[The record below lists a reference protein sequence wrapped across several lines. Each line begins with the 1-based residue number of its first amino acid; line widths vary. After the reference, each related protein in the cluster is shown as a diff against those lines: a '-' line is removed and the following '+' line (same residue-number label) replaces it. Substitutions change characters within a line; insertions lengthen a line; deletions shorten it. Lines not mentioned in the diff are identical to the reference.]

1 MDKNF
6 YITTPIYYPSGKPHM
21 GHAYSSIISDIFA
34 RFKRLE
40 GFNVLFLTGTDE
52 HGLKIQREAEKN
64 KKDPKIFCD
73 ELSEKFKDLTKIL
86 NLSNDDFI
94 RTTEKRHYKAV
105 EDIWN
110 RLVESGDIY
119 LDKYSGWYSI
129 SDEAYYDKDEIEEV
143 DGKKISKISG
153 SSVDWVEE
161 ESYFFKLSSWSE
173 KLLKYYRDNK
183 DFILPSSRKNEVVN
197 FVEKGLKDL
206 SVSRTSFSWGIPVPK
221 NRKHVIYVWL
231 DALTNYISAL
241 NFPDINDRNYKKF
254 WPADVHIIG
263 KDILR
268 FHAIYWPAF
277 LLAAKLPLPKRV
289 FGHGWILSDDKK
301 MSKSLG
307 NILDPIEIIKNYGV
321 DELRYYLVKEVSL
334 GNDGSISMKNL
345 KNCINNDLA
354 NNYGN
359 LCQRVFSFIKKNCS
373 NKIPNAKKLTDSD
386 NKLLN
391 QLKND
396 IPNLIELMNNQNLN
410 EFIKKVVNYSF
421 DANKYF
427 NDSEPWSVKKKDP
440 ERMNT
445 ILFTTCEQIK
455 NISILLNSIIPIATG
470 KVLETMNIKKE
481 NRSINKINNLECF
494 DHNKELK
501 ELDILFKKIE
511 NDN

>member
-21 GHAYSSIISDIFA
+21 GHAYSSIIADIFA

-40 GFNVLFLTGTDE
+40 GYNVLFLTGTDE

-64 KKDPKIFCD
+64 KKDPQIFCD
-73 ELSEKFKDLTKIL
+73 ELSQKFKDLTKIL
-86 NLSNDDFI
+86 NLSNNDFI
-94 RTTEKRHYKAV
+94 RTTESRHYKSV
-105 EDIWN
+105 EEIWN
-110 RLVESGDIY
+110 RLVKSGDIY

-129 SDEAYYDKDEIEEV
+129 SDEAYYYEDEIEEIN
-143 DGKKISKISG
+143 GKKFSKISG

-161 ESYFFKLSSWSE
+161 ESYFFKLSAWSE
-173 KLLKYYRDNK
+173 KLLKHYKDNK
-183 DFILPSSRKNEVVN
+183 DFISPSSRKNEVVN

-206 SVSRTSFSWGIPVPK
+206 SVSRTSFSWGIPVPRNK
-221 NRKHVIYVWL
+221 KHVIYVWL

-241 NFPDINDRNYKKF
+241 NFPDINDKNYKKF

-277 LLAAKLPLPKRV
+277 LLAAKLPLPKRI
-289 FGHGWILSDDKK
+289 FGHGWILSDEKK

-307 NILDPIEIIKNYGV
+307 NILDPIEIIKNYGI
-321 DELRYYLVKEVSL
+321 DQLRYYLVKEVSL
-334 GNDGSISMKNL
+334 GNDGNISMENL

-373 NKIPNAKKLTDSD
+373 NKIPKANKLIDSD
-386 NKLLN
+386 NRFLD
-391 QLKND
+391 QLRKN
-396 IPNLIELMNNQNLN
+396 IPNLIKLMNNQNLN
-410 EFIKKVVNYSF
+410 EFIKIVVSYSF

-427 NDSEPWSVKKKDP
+427 NDSEPWSVKKNDP
-440 ERMNT
+440 ERMKT
-445 ILFTTCEQIK
+445 ILFTTCLQIK
-455 NISILLNSIIPIATG
+455 NISILLNSIIPIATD
-470 KVLETMNIKKE
+470 KVLETMNVKKE
-481 NRSINKINNLECF
+481 NRFINQINNLECF
-494 DHNKELK
+494 DHDKELK
-501 ELDILFKKIE
+501 ELDILFNKIE
-511 NDN
+511 DDN